1 MKLRTVALAGA
12 VGLILADSSIVVLAL
27 PEIFRQFD
35 TGITEVAWV
44 LIIFNLVLALLAVP
58 GARAARRFGP
68 GRSAAIGLAVFA
80 GGSLVCGL
88 ATGLGPLLTGRAV
101 QAAGGAVAIT
111 AALELLVLTLGSN
124 RKAIA
129 TWVGAGAIGAAVGP
143 GLGGLLTELVSW
155 QSIFLIQVPVAILAG
170 VLLRETIVEE
180 TREWKIPGGAGGGSG
195 SAGQTGG
202 AWGAAGRPHLPANI
216 ALALVSAAIAAALF
230 LIVLM
235 LIEGWL
241 LTPIEA
247 ALVVTVL
254 PLAALAGSRLGA
266 RVESER
272 LRAASGAILLAGG
285 LAALGLLPKASVA
298 LVIPPQILAGVGLA
312 LVLSALT
319 EAALHGR
326 SEASIHGGWTIAARH
341 AGVVVG
347 LLILTP
353 IFTNQLQS
361 QQAEALDAGTAILLD
376 SPISP
381 QGKIELGARLAEEVD
396 VQRDRVPDL
405 EPAFEPFPIDPVERD
420 GYEAV
425 LAGLEDQLKRAA
437 THAFSS
443 SFLLAALFALFA
455 LLPISLTRRLDL

>member
-1 MKLRTVALAGA
+1 MNLRTAALAGA
-12 VGLILADSSIVVLAL
+12 VGLVLADSSIVVLAL

-35 TGITEVAWV
+35 TSVAGVSWV
-44 LIIFNLVLALLAVP
+44 LIVFNLVLALLAVP
-58 GARAARRFGP
+58 AAHLARSYGP

-88 ATGLGPLLTGRAV
+88 ATGLGPLLAGRAV
-101 QAAGGAVAIT
+101 QAAGGAVAVV
-111 AALELLVLTLGSN
+111 AALELMVSTFGDDRRATL
-124 RKAIA
+124 

-155 QSIFLIQVPVAILAG
+155 QSIFLVQVPVAIIAG
-170 VLLRETIVEE
+170 VPLREIVVQE
-180 TREWKIPGGAGGGSG
+180 TREWKVPEVTRAVDGN
-195 SAGQTGG
+195 
-202 AWGAAGRPHLPANI
+202 RPHLPANL
-216 ALALVSAAIAAALF
+216 ALALVSASIAATLF

-254 PLAALAGSRLGA
+254 PVAALAGA
-266 RVESER
+266 RIGNRVSSER

-285 LAALGLLPKASVA
+285 LAALGLLPRSQVW
-298 LVIPPQILAGVGLA
+298 LVIPPQILAGVGLS

-326 SEASIHGGWTIAARH
+326 SFAAVHGGWTISARH

-353 IFTNQLQS
+353 IFTNQLD
-361 QQAEALDAGTAILLD
+361 QQREAALDAGTAIVLD
-376 SPISP
+376 SPIEP
-381 QGKIELGARLAEEVD
+381 TAKIELGQRLAEEVD
-396 VQRDRVPDL
+396 AQGDRVPDL
-405 EPAFEPFPIDPVERD
+405 SPAFDPMPTDPVER
-420 GYEAV
+420 GRFEV
-425 LAGLEDQLKRAA
+425 ILSGIENQLRDAA
-437 THAFSS
+437 TRAFSL
-443 SFLLAALFALFA
+443 SFLISALFGLLALI
-455 LLPISLTRRLDL
+455 PIGLTRRLDL